1 MRFTLTRGMAVLAA
15 AALALTAGATT
26 AVAGSSHHHP
36 APSTRFYVPKAPD
49 GSRQQIAQ
57 LRSHGDRADAKLLA
71 TMVST
76 PQAVWFTGGSPRQV
90 ARDVKEVVRKAA
102 ATRSIPTLVA
112 YNLPYRD
119 CGQYSAGGAAGTDA
133 YEAWIA
139 AFAGALGHSTA
150 IVILEPDGLGL
161 IPNYVSALDGSSNC
175 TLPIDPSVPAG
186 NAATPANRFTQLN
199 FAVDALATDSHASV
213 YLDATHTAWQNVG
226 ESADRLVKAGV
237 ERSAGFFVNL
247 SNYEYTPNLT
257 QYGTWVSQC
266 LAYATEVVPGDYNGC
281 PNQYWNGGPT
291 NGWNGVALNSFGVWS
306 DTAPSADLDT
316 ASINARYAGMLGT
329 VQPTAHFVIDTS
341 RNGQGPWKASAS
353 YADAQDWCNPPGR
366 GLGETPAA
374 DPVPGRPLLDAYL
387 WVKTPGQSD
396 GQCTRGTGGTTDPE
410 WGGIVDPAAGA
421 WFPQQALEL
430 AQLSVPP
437 LS

>member
-1 MRFTLTRGMAVLAA
+1 MRFTLTRGTVVLAA

-26 AVAGSSHHHP
+26 AAAGASGHHP
-36 APSTRFYVPKAPD
+36 TPSASFYVPKAPD

-57 LRSHGDRADAKLLA
+57 LLSHGDRADAKLLKK
-71 TMVST
+71 MVST
-76 PQAVWFTGGSPRQV
+76 PQAVWFTGGTPRQV
-90 ARDVKEVVRKAA
+90 AHDVKEIVRKAA

-119 CGQYSAGGAAGTDA
+119 CGQYSAGGAAGTAA

-139 AFAGALGHSTA
+139 AFASALGHSQA

-175 TLPIDPSVPAG
+175 TLPIDPALPAG
-186 NAATPANRFTQLN
+186 DAATPANRLTQLN
-199 FAVDALATDSHASV
+199 FAVAALAKDSHASV

-237 ERSAGFFVNL
+237 QRADGFFVNL
-247 SNYEYTPNLT
+247 SNYQNTPNLA
-257 QYGTWVSQC
+257 QYGTWVSEC
-266 LAYATEVVPGDYNGC
+266 LAYATEVAPGDFNGC

-291 NGWNGVALNSFGVWS
+291 NSWSGVALNNFGMWS
-306 DTAPSADLDT
+306 DTATSADLDT
-316 ASINARYAGMLGT
+316 SSINARYAGMLGT

-341 RNGQGPWKASAS
+341 RNGQGPWKPTAS
-353 YADAQDWCNPPGR
+353 YPDAQDWCNPPGR
-366 GLGETPAA
+366 GLGELPAA
-374 DPVPGRPLLDAYL
+374 DPVATNALLDAYL

-430 AQLSVPP
+430 AQLAVPP